1 MTAIVNTD
9 TIRKVR
15 RMLETSNTPTETIVE
30 VKEMLD
36 AKRRMQTYEDYSP
49 CCGINRNKPVVSLE
63 EEIVLLETVL
73 SALEHNEIE
82 RAIDLLEDYEQI
94 VGEKYR

>member
-1 MTAIVNTD
+1 
-9 TIRKVR
+9 
-15 RMLETSNTPTETIVE
+15 MLETSTDPTETITE
-30 VKEMLD
+30 VKEMLA

-49 CCGINRNKPVVSLE
+49 CCGINRSKPAVSLE
-63 EEIVLLETVL
+63 EEIELLETVL
-73 SALEHNEIE
+73 SALEHDETE